1 MLGYRG
7 RSNRREFIGAAA
19 LLTVGPVA
27 FSMAL
32 IPAIPVLMGDLPR
45 DGRILVGLLL
55 TLVVLFVLGVCLWG
69 WTALVT
75 RRARD
80 IGWPAWTGVAATA
93 GLFVLAT
100 LTWHPVLYGWIALMA
115 VLRSDLARRGAR
127 ASAETFA

>member
-19 LLTVGPVA
+19 LLSIGPMA

-32 IPAIPVLMGDLPR
+32 IPAIPVLMGGPSR
-45 DGRILVGLLL
+45 EGAILVGLLL
-55 TLVVLFVLGVCLWG
+55 TLVVLLVVVVWFWG

-80 IGWPAWTGVAATA
+80 IGWPAWLGVAVTG
-93 GLFVLAT
+93 GLMALASVT
-100 LTWHPVLYGWIALMA
+100 SPAVLYGWIGVLA
-115 VLRSDLARRGAR
+115 VLRSDLARTGRR
-127 ASAETFA
+127 NEVETFA